1 MNNEEI
7 LTLLKLLL
15 DHNAI
20 TFIGCPSCPTVHYC
34 SPSCQEADK
43 IHPLECKHFSS
54 LETLS
59 DLSHITARLLFL
71 VAGDKVEPEK
81 LPFGQGTRGFWD
93 LLSHAEQIPDDDYW
107 SVKIFEQVGKN
118 FSAAH
123 LFTNFQKCKNDVIC
137 TSCQKCS
144 LTKFYQTGSIS
155 LKSMDVF
162 LLTVLRSV

>member
-59 DLSHITARLLFL
+59 DLAHITARLLFL

-107 SVKIFEQVGKN
+107 SVKIFEQVE
-118 FSAAH
+118 
-123 LFTNFQKCKNDVIC
+123 
-137 TSCQKCS
+137 
-144 LTKFYQTGSIS
+144 
-155 LKSMDVF
+155 
-162 LLTVLRSV
+162 